1 VRLAAQPAG
10 APAPATGSSVPDA
23 DFVRMLGARQQHR
36 GPDAQEVHTGSGW
49 ALAHQRL
56 SIMDPQEVGAGAPAS
71 VLRGRQLRRAHSR
84 LAHAR
89 ARAAATPR
97 PAAALSSRS
106 HPAALRMPVL
116 PRPRPPPRP
125 CLAVG
130 EPALPFRERPAAGG
144 HPPRPQWRG
153 ARTRASAPQARRR
166 QYASERARACCV
178 CVRERER
185 ERERAR
191 ERERNRESTQVP
203 GCLCARTC
211 EYDSLRTCRHVFDVC
226 ARCVIAPTF
235 LVCLCARIY
244 LCMYLSIHLSIYLYR
259 LIGPYV
265 FGVLARASIY
275 LSTHTHTHTCIYI
288 HTNTQIYNHEELYE
302 QFTYIHICI
311 YIHIHI
317 YIYVYIHIYIYV
329 YTNTQIYNH
338 EELYEQLRAE
348 GYTFTRH
355 TKTGE

>member
-1 VRLAAQPAG
+1 MPPGNTESQFFFGKALHALLCYRGPDWTQPCDTCTFPSRGASCRVPCDMCGILAILCADAAEVRLAAQPAG

-97 PAAALSSRS
+97 PAAALFSRS

-166 QYASERARACCV
+166 QYASERARACCE
-178 CVRERER
+178 RERER
-185 ERERAR
+185 ERERASER
-191 ERERNRESTQVP
+191 ERE
-203 GCLCARTC
+203 
-211 EYDSLRTCRHVFDVC
+211 
-226 ARCVIAPTF
+226 
-235 LVCLCARIY
+235 
-244 LCMYLSIHLSIYLYR
+244 
-259 LIGPYV
+259 
-265 FGVLARASIY
+265 
-275 LSTHTHTHTCIYI
+275 
-288 HTNTQIYNHEELYE
+288 
-302 QFTYIHICI
+302 
-311 YIHIHI
+311 
-317 YIYVYIHIYIYV
+317 
-329 YTNTQIYNH
+329 
-338 EELYEQLRAE
+338 
-348 GYTFTRH
+348 
-355 TKTGE
+355 K